1 MLVLSVAGFLY
12 WSAACCD
19 PLWSLATGYWS
30 LLPLLRVRR
39 VPILCL
45 VLEVASPSHECKR
58 SMILCLLQKKLS
70 SLNTEKVIF
79 HGDTAD
85 IWFKSP
91 QFPLSVTS
99 CPHSCLFLSWLEE
112 FFHSDTD
119 LCLGPLSFGMA
130 ANRNLQNFLCLSLLI
145 FCYLEECGCEINF
158 LLTTG
163 FGHPALRPV
172 RVTPVGL
179 RLLSVPFACYIC
191 ILAVSFIWLFIWPK
205 PWCLGN
211 SLKGLRSIRI
221 AWKEVVACSQ
231 RRREEFFPSL

>member
-1 MLVLSVAGFLY
+1 MLDLSVVGFLY
-12 WSAACCD
+12 WSAACGD
-19 PLWSLATGYWS
+19 PLWSFATEYWS
-30 LLPLLRVRR
+30 LLPLLQVQGI
-39 VPILCL
+39 PMLCF
-45 VLEVASPSHECKR
+45 VLEAAFPSHESNAIWFYAFSRKSYPVWTWR
-58 SMILCLLQKKLS
+58 KSSSM
-70 SLNTEKVIF
+70 
-79 HGDTAD
+79 D

-112 FFHSDTD
+112 FFHPDTD
-119 LCLGPLSFGMA
+119 LCLGPLSFRMA
-130 ANRNLQNFLCLSLLI
+130 ANRNLQNFLCLNLLI

-172 RVTPVGL
+172 RVNPVGL
-179 RLLSVPFACYIC
+179 MLLSVPFARYIC
-191 ILAVSFIWLFIWPK
+191 ILAVLFIWLFIWPK

-211 SLKGLRSIRI
+211 SLKGLWSIRI